1 MPVDGIGKPPP
12 VPPPGGAP
20 AASGA
25 NAPSESF
32 RVGGAEKPNVAS
44 VESVDL
50 ARLERGEIGVDA
62 YLDARV
68 GEATKHLEG
77 RLPRA
82 ELEFVRKTLR
92 AELESDPVLVEL
104 VRRATSQTPGA
115 AEA

>member
-20 AASGA
+20 NASGTS
-25 NAPSESF
+25 APSEPF
-32 RVGGAEKPNVAS
+32 RVGAAEKPSVAGS
-44 VESVDL
+44 DL
-50 ARLERGEIGVDA
+50 ERLERGELNVDQ

-92 AELESDPVLVEL
+92 AELESDPVLIEL
-104 VRRATSQTPGA
+104 VRRATSHAPGA

>member
-1 MPVDGIGKPPP
+1 MGIDGIGKPPS
-12 VPPPGGAP
+12 VPPPGGTPAP
-20 AASGA
+20 SGA
-25 NAPSESF
+25 GTPSGEGF
-32 RVGGAEKPNVAS
+32 RVGASAAPAVAGS
-44 VESVDL
+44 DL
-50 ARLERGEIGVDA
+50 ARLERGEIGLDA

-77 RLPRA
+77 RLGRA

-104 VRRATSQTPGA
+104 VRRATGQTPGA